1 MNPESKEQIKFMV
14 SKKKR
19 LRLDQSGNRWNRSR
33 KPVEKIDKTKSWLI
47 ERIKKMDKPV
57 ARFTRRKT
65 EKTESTE
72 IKNERGASV
81 LILKKLS
88 QYYE

>member
-1 MNPESKEQIKFMV
+1 
-14 SKKKR
+14 
-19 LRLDQSGNRWNRSR
+19 
-33 KPVEKIDKTKSWLI
+33 
-47 ERIKKMDKPV
+47 MDKPV